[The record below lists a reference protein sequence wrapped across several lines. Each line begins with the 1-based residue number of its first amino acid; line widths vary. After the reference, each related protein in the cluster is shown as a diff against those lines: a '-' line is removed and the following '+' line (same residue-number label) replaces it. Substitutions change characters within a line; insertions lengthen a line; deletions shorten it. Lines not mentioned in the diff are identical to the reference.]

1 MGRFPQS
8 AVSTALNT
16 GSPLRL
22 GLVST
27 RINSLQSVG
36 MGSVLPG
43 GGLQGVQTMQ
53 PMWSPL
59 GQMAQRRWK
68 SRGNTYQPST
78 LRRKRKFG
86 FFARAKDKLKS
97 KILKRRRDK
106 GRWYLTH

>member
-1 MGRFPQS
+1 MGRAPVRTAS
-8 AVSTALNT
+8 AAL
-16 GSPLRL
+16 GAASPLRL
-22 GLVST
+22 GFAG
-27 RINSLQSVG
+27 RAGGLQGAV

>member
-1 MGRFPQS
+1 MGRAPVRTAS
-8 AVSTALNT
+8 AAL
-16 GSPLRL
+16 GAASPLRL
-22 GLVST
+22 GFAGRT
-27 RINSLQSVG
+27 GGLQGAV